1 MVRKVLT
8 AAVASMIATAALA
21 ATGYHGP
28 IIDTHAHIRL
38 TDDDAVVAA
47 AKADPDH
54 FYPIASANT
63 PYPQYGTNSY
73 LLSQPL
79 R

>member
-1 MVRKVLT
+1 MDQ
-8 AAVASMIATAALA
+8 VAGVDMSGIIVIA
-21 ATGYHGP
+21 
-28 IIDTHAHIRL
+28 HAGQMEKTRAQN
-38 TDDDAVVAA
+38 DAVVAA